1 MYLNSYMQV
10 YYRDDGRLV
19 LKVDVVMSPDL
30 TIRAAHKLAGEL
42 WVVCC
47 VLWFPVWGLFG
58 DLPWGLYFATYINT
72 LSYISRNLFKMRENI
87 FKIMTRYKWFKN
99 TKMVRI
105 VLLWNANHD
114 LSLSSRHLINFHVYV
129 LYRI

>member
-1 MYLNSYMQV
+1 MYLHSYMQV

-47 VLWFPVWGLFG
+47 VLWFPVWGLHC
-58 DLPWGLYFATYINT
+58 DLLWGLCSATNINT
-72 LSYISRNLFKMRENI
+72 LSYISINMFKMSENI
-87 FKIMTRYKWFKN
+87 FKIMTRCERFKN
-99 TKMVRI
+99 NKMVRI
-105 VLLWNANHD
+105 VLLWNAIHD
-114 LSLSSRHLINFHVYV
+114 LSLNSKYLTNVHIYEL
-129 LYRI
+129 